1 MRKLLNTLFVT
12 NPRCY
17 LALDG
22 DNILVRDG
30 DEVMGRVPSHNL
42 ESIVTFGHQGASPA
56 LMGYCSERNIAITY
70 LNSSGRFRA
79 RLTGISRGN
88 VTLRK
93 EQYRISDDEL
103 RSVEIAKN
111 FILGKVYNN
120 RWIIERAI
128 RDYPMR
134 LDIERF
140 KKISNSLKESLLAI
154 RKCDNL
160 ETLRGL
166 EGQAAFMYYSVF
178 NDLILQQKEE
188 FYFYGRNRRPPTDK
202 VNALLSLSYTL
213 LAHDVAAALETV
225 GLDSY
230 VGFLHRDRPGRV
242 SLALDVMEELRGIY
256 ADRFVLTLINKKQIN
271 QEDFQ
276 TKENQA
282 VILTEN
288 GRKKFLTYWQEKKQ
302 EQITHPFLK
311 EKISW
316 GLVAHSQAMLLARY
330 IRGDVDEYPPFLW
343 K

>member
-1 MRKLLNTLFVT
+1 MT
-12 NPRCY
+12 NPSCY
-17 LALDG
+17 LSLDG

-30 DEVMGRVPSHNL
+30 ETVMGRVPSHNV

-70 LNSSGRFRA
+70 LNSNGRFRA
-79 RLTGISRGN
+79 RLTGSSRGN

-93 EQYRISDDEL
+93 EQYRISDDET
-103 RSVEIAKN
+103 RSLEIAKN

-120 RWIIERAI
+120 RWIVERAI
-128 RDYPMR
+128 RDYPLR
-134 LDIERF
+134 IDVERF
-140 KKISNSLKESLLAI
+140 KTVSNSLKESLIEI

-160 ETLRGL
+160 DSLRGI
-166 EGQAAFMYYSVF
+166 EGQAAFMYYSIF
-178 NDLILQQKEE
+178 NDLILQQKEQ

-202 VNALLSLSYTL
+202 VNALLSFAYTL
-213 LAHDVAAALETV
+213 LAHDVAAASETV

-230 VGFLHRDRPGRV
+230 VGFLHRDRPGRI

-256 ADRFVLTLINKKQIN
+256 ADRFVLTLINKKKIT
-271 QEDFQ
+271 QEDFEV
-276 TKENQA
+276 KENQA
-282 VILTEN
+282 VLLTEE
-288 GRKKFLTYWQEKKQ
+288 GRKKFLSYWQERKQ

-316 GLVAHSQAMLLARY
+316 GLVPYSQSMLLARF